1 MSMVEAKIELIRN
14 MIRESKYLVVIC
26 GGDMLRECGHYRLR
40 DQERAYDI
48 EAEYGYSPEEMY
60 SSAFYNTR
68 TESFF
73 RFYKKEILEQEPEP
87 GPAYKAIAK
96 LEQEGIVKAVVA
108 RSVYGMF
115 QRAGCKNVLEPHGS
129 IYKNKCPRC
138 QKEYSKDYM
147 KAAKKV
153 PLCEKCMV
161 PVRPAVR
168 LFGEMVDN
176 GVMTKVADEISKA
189 DVLLVVGAQLAPEF
203 CENNLRYYKGDKMIL
218 VGNRKKYLDAQADYT
233 LYGPLNEVMPE
244 LAK

>member
-1 MSMVEAKIELIRN
+1 MAEATVDMVRK

-73 RFYKKEILEQEPEP
+73 RFYKKEILAQEPQP

-138 QKEYSKDYM
+138 QKEYSKEYM
-147 KAAKKV
+147 INARKV

-161 PVRPAVR
+161 PIRPAVR
-168 LFGEMVDN
+168 LFGELVDN
-176 GVMTKVADEISKA
+176 GVMTKVANEISKA
-189 DVLLVVGAQLAPEF
+189 DVLLIIGAQLAPEI

-218 VGNRKKYLDAQADYT
+218 VGNRRKYQDEKADYT
-233 LYGPLNEVMPE
+233 IYGKLNEVLPK
-244 LAK
+244 LAE